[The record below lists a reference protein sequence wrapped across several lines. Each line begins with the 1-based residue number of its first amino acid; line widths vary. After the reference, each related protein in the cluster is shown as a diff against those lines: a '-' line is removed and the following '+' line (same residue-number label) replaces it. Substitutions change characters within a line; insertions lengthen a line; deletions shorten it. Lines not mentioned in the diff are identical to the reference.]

1 MMSSAS
7 ASASPAAA
15 VNKYDYDLICIGGGS
30 GGIACA
36 KRASSLHSRRVL
48 CVERQIGKLGGT
60 CVNVG
65 CVPKKVMWTAAC
77 IAHTLRHD
85 AAHYGFD
92 VNVDVG
98 GGGGGGGGGPKFD
111 YAKLKKAR
119 DGYVSRLNGI
129 YASGF
134 ASAGVACV
142 YGDCSLSL
150 AASAAPGGGGGGGG
164 GGGRAAVVL
173 VRDTATG
180 ATARYTAE
188 NIVIATGGRPRVP
201 CEDGDGVA
209 EHCIT
214 SDGFFDLSELPDVS
228 VVVGAGY
235 VAVELAGVLASLGSE
250 VHLVLRRGKALR
262 DFDPMVS
269 DGLDDEMRR
278 GGIFVHRHT
287 GGVRDVRLDP
297 KSGKKNVTL
306 VSGDAIY
313 GADAVIMAA
322 GRMPNTEN
330 LVASDAMDAKNAN
343 GDGDVDEDG
352 VSWSGNTEGM
362 GLEKMGVKLSKNGYV
377 VVDEYQN
384 TSVDGVYAIG

>member
-1 MMSSAS
+1 MLSSSAR
-7 ASASPAAA
+7 AT
-15 VNKYDYDLICIGGGS
+15 KYDYDLICIGGGS

-48 CVERQIGKLGGT
+48 CVERTSGKLGGT

-65 CVPKKVMWTAAC
+65 CVPKKVTWTAAH

-85 AAHYGFD
+85 AVHYGFD
-92 VNVDVG
+92 VG
-98 GGGGGGGGGPKFD
+98 GGSGEDGGGPKFD

-119 DGYVSRLNGI
+119 DEYVSRLNGI

-134 ASAGVACV
+134 ASTGVACV

-150 AASAAPGGGGGGGG
+150 LAGGDGVGH
-164 GGGRAAVVL
+164 AVL
-173 VRDTATG
+173 VRDPATG
-180 ATARYTAE
+180 TSTRYTSGG
-188 NIVIATGGRPRVP
+188 IVIATGGRPHVP
-201 CEDGDGVA
+201 CADGDGIA

-214 SDGFFDLSELPDVS
+214 SDGFFDMPELPDVA

-235 VAVELAGVLASLGSE
+235 VAVELAGVLNSLGSE
-250 VHLVLRRGKALR
+250 VHLVVRRGKALR
-262 DFDPMVS
+262 EFDPMVS

-278 GGIFVHRHT
+278 DGIFVHRHT
-287 GGVRDVRLDP
+287 GGVSKVVLDP
-297 KSGKKNVTL
+297 KSNKKNVTL

-313 GADAVIMAA
+313 GADVVIMAA
-322 GRMPNTEN
+322 GRVPNTEN
-330 LVASDAMDAKNAN
+330 LVVAEGA
-343 GDGDVDEDG
+343 DGEVVDEDG

-362 GLEKMGVKLSKNGYV
+362 GLEERGVKLSKNGYV